1 MLPRD
6 SLLYQIP
13 SFTTS
18 IVEECQ
24 KQTVEDEDGHQS
36 PVESVLDILDME
48 DDVRQSCLS
57 SVLDQMNTIAEFC
70 NGYGVV
76 FFYLFTY
83 CIFECF
89 LFKTQHPDYTI
100 SDKSH
105 LFRFYRKNPESE
117 NITCPSLNSE
127 KK

>member
-70 NGYGVV
+70 NGYGV
-76 FFYLFTY
+76 FFFICLY
-83 CIFECF
+83 CIFEC
-89 LFKTQHPDYTI
+89 
-100 SDKSH
+100 
-105 LFRFYRKNPESE
+105 
-117 NITCPSLNSE
+117 
-127 KK
+127 